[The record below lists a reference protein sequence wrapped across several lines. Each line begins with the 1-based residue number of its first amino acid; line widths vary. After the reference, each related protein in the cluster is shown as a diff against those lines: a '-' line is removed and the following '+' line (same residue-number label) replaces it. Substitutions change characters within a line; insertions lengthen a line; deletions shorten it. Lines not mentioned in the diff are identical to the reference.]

1 MNYSAFCYNVPTT
14 PRKAHLI
21 VGYKTL
27 KLSYLFTI
35 AFIQQFKLFSNFKYS
50 ISIKEKMK
58 SKSKA
63 LKGQNEVNIK
73 ARTSEQH
80 FANQEKHETN
90 NISSDRRD
98 SKDSVDTLSSN
109 R

>member
-1 MNYSAFCYNVPTT
+1 
-14 PRKAHLI
+14 
-21 VGYKTL
+21 
-27 KLSYLFTI
+27 
-35 AFIQQFKLFSNFKYS
+35 
-50 ISIKEKMK
+50 MK

-98 SKDSVDTLSSN
+98 SKESIDTLSSN